1 MDQVASRVVVSS
13 GIIADKKRFF
23 TRDRI
28 SMPWPERLLI
38 HCSELLHG
46 GGVEV
51 VCSVIASSY
60 CLCCRLGT
68 RTILVIGSYS
78 NAAEVARVMSSSE
91 AQ

>member
-28 SMPWPERLLI
+28 SMPWPEGLLI
-38 HCSELLHG
+38 HYSELLHG

-51 VCSVIASSY
+51 VC
-60 CLCCRLGT
+60 
-68 RTILVIGSYS
+68 
-78 NAAEVARVMSSSE
+78 
-91 AQ
+91 